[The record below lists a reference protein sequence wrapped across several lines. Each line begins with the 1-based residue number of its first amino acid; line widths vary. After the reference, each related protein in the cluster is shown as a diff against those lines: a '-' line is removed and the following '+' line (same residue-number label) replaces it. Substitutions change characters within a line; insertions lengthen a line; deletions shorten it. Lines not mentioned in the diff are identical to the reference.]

1 MNVAEVAQKMSENK
15 IRFSGDAERE
25 MKVLASAVDEI
36 LTLSVGAFKEE
47 DTERAFA
54 VEPLEERID
63 ELCDEMKLHHVS
75 RLKSGV
81 CTLNQGFPFND
92 LITNL
97 ERVADHCSNIAIA
110 MIELDRNDF
119 DTHGYVINLKELHA
133 HRFDEFYEQYAQ
145 KYTL

>member
-15 IRFSGDAERE
+15 VRFSDAAARE
-25 MKVLASAVDEI
+25 MRVLSAAVEEI
-36 LTLSVGAFKEE
+36 IALSMGAFEQDSIE
-47 DTERAFA
+47 QAYS

-63 ELCDEMKLHHVS
+63 ELCDEMKLRHVE
-75 RLKSGV
+75 RLKTGV

-110 MIELDRNDF
+110 MIELNRDDYE
-119 DTHGYVINLKELHA
+119 THGYVINLKELHA
-133 HRFDEFYEQYAQ
+133 HRFDEYYEAYAV
-145 KYTL
+145 KYQL